1 MFEEELAFAEELAD
15 RAAGIALELFRGTFE
30 VRAKPDQSPVT
41 EADLAIEEMV
51 RRAIRERYPR
61 DAVLGEEGGLQEGG
75 DRRWIVDPIDG
86 TRNFADGIQIW
97 ATLIAL
103 AVDGAPVVGVV
114 SAPALGERYAARTGA
129 GATLNGLPIHVSRAD
144 RLSRA
149 FVVHGQM
156 ADWLDGPHAEQVQA
170 LVREARR
177 DRGFGDF
184 WGHTL
189 VARGAADV
197 MIEAELNTWDFAALQ
212 VVVGE
217 AGGRMTQFDG
227 APLEHGRSVLTTNGR
242 LHDELVARLSARE
255 AGPTAEPMRLA

>member
-1 MFEEELAFAEELAD
+1 MFEPELAFANELAD
-15 RAAGIALELFRGTFE
+15 RAAEIAIELFRGTFE
-30 VRAKPDQSPVT
+30 VRVKADESPVT

-51 RRAIRERYPR
+51 RGAIRERYPN
-61 DAVLGEEGGLQEGG
+61 DGVLGEEGGLHEGG

-86 TRNFADGIQIW
+86 TRNFADGVQVW

-103 AVDGAPVVGVV
+103 AVEEEPVVGVV
-114 SAPALGERYAARTGA
+114 SAPALGERYVASVGA
-129 GATLNGLPIHVSRAD
+129 GATLNGVPIHVSRAD

-156 ADWLDGPHAEQVQA
+156 ADWLEGPYARDVQE

-184 WGHTL
+184 WGHCL

-197 MIEAELNTWDFAALQ
+197 MIEAELHTWDFAALQ
-212 VVVGE
+212 VIVRE

-227 APLEHGRSVLTTNGR
+227 APVEHGRSVLTTNGR
-242 LHDELVARLSARE
+242 LHDEIVARLST
-255 AGPTAEPMRLA
+255 G

>member
-1 MFEEELAFAEELAD
+1 MFEQELAFANELAD

-30 VRAKPDQSPVT
+30 VRIKTDESPVT
-41 EADLAIEEMV
+41 EADLAIEDMV
-51 RRAIRERYPR
+51 RRAINDRYPN
-61 DAVLGEEGGLQEGG
+61 DAVLGEEGGLHEGG

-86 TRNFADGIQIW
+86 TRNFADGVQVW

-103 AVDGAPVVGVV
+103 AVDDEPVLGLV
-114 SAPALGERYAARTGA
+114 SAPALGERYAARAGDGA
-129 GATLNGLPIHVSRAD
+129 SLNGVPIHVSRAD

-156 ADWLDGPHAEQVQA
+156 GDWLEGPYAGPVQD

-184 WGHTL
+184 WGHAL
-189 VARGAADV
+189 VARGSADV
-197 MIEAELNTWDFAALQ
+197 MVEAELNTWDFAALQ
-212 VVVGE
+212 VIVRE

-227 APLEHGRSVLTTNGR
+227 APVAHGRSVLTTNGR
-242 LHDELVARLSARE
+242 LHDEVVARLSA
-255 AGPTAEPMRLA
+255 A

>member
-1 MFEEELAFAEELAD
+1 MFEPELAFAHELAD
-15 RAAGIALELFRGTFE
+15 RAAEIALELFRGTFE
-30 VRAKPDQSPVT
+30 VRVKPDQSPVT

-51 RRAIRERYPR
+51 RRAIHDRYPK

-86 TRNFADGIQIW
+86 TRNFADGVQVW

-103 AVDGAPVVGVV
+103 AVDGEPVLGLV
-114 SAPALGERYAARTGA
+114 SAPALGERYASRRGA
-129 GATLNGLPIHVSRAD
+129 GATLNGVAIHVSRAD

-156 ADWLDGPHAEQVQA
+156 ADWLEGPYAGPVQD
-170 LVREARR
+170 LVRQARR

-184 WGHTL
+184 WGHAL

-197 MIEAELNTWDFAALQ
+197 MVEAELNTWDFAALQ
-212 VVVGE
+212 VIVAE
-217 AGGRMTQFDG
+217 SGGRMTQFDG
-227 APLEHGRSVLTTNGR
+227 SRVEHGRSVLTTNGR
-242 LHDELVARLSARE
+242 LHDEIVARLSA
-255 AGPTAEPMRLA
+255 G

>member
-1 MFEEELAFAEELAD
+1 VFEQELAFAHELAD
-15 RAAGIALELFRGTFE
+15 RAATIALELFRGTFE
-30 VRAKPDQSPVT
+30 VRVKPDQSPVT
-41 EADLAIEEMV
+41 EADVAIEEMV
-51 RRAIRERYPR
+51 RRAIRERYPH

-86 TRNFADGIQIW
+86 TRNFADGVQVW

-103 AVDGAPVVGVV
+103 AVDGAPVLGVV
-114 SAPALGERYAARTGA
+114 NAPALGERYAARRGE
-129 GATLNGLPIHVSRAD
+129 GATLNGVPIRVSRAD

-156 ADWLDGPHAEQVQA
+156 ADWLEGPYAEAVQD
-170 LVREARR
+170 LVRHARR

-184 WGHTL
+184 WGHAL

-197 MIEAELNTWDFAALQ
+197 MVEAELNTWDFAALQ
-212 VVVGE
+212 VIVEE

-227 APLEHGRSVLTTNGR
+227 SPVQHGRSVLTTNGR
-242 LHDELVARLSARE
+242 LHDEIVARLSPA
-255 AGPTAEPMRLA
+255 

>member
-1 MFEEELAFAEELAD
+1 VFEQELAFANELAD

-30 VRAKPDQSPVT
+30 VRIKTDESPVT
-41 EADLAIEEMV
+41 EADLAIEDMV
-51 RRAIRERYPR
+51 RRAINDRYPN
-61 DAVLGEEGGLQEGG
+61 DAVLGEEGGLHEGG

-86 TRNFADGIQIW
+86 TRNFADGVQVW

-103 AVDGAPVVGVV
+103 AVGDEPVLGVV
-114 SAPALGERYAARTGA
+114 SAPALGERYAARTGD
-129 GATLNGLPIHVSRAD
+129 GASLNGVPIHVSRAD

-156 ADWLDGPHAEQVQA
+156 GDWLEGPYAGPVQD

-184 WGHTL
+184 WGHAL

-197 MIEAELNTWDFAALQ
+197 MVEAELNTWDFAALQ
-212 VVVGE
+212 VIVRE

-227 APLEHGRSVLTTNGR
+227 APVAHGRSVLTTNGR
-242 LHDELVARLSARE
+242 LHDEVVARLSA
-255 AGPTAEPMRLA
+255 A

>member
-1 MFEEELAFAEELAD
+1 MFEQELAFANELAD

-30 VRAKPDQSPVT
+30 VRIKTDESPVT
-41 EADLAIEEMV
+41 EADLAIEDMV
-51 RRAIRERYPR
+51 RRAINDRYPN
-61 DAVLGEEGGLQEGG
+61 DAVLGEEGGLHEGG

-86 TRNFADGIQIW
+86 TRNFADGVQVW

-103 AVDGAPVVGVV
+103 AVGDEPVLGVV
-114 SAPALGERYAARTGA
+114 SAPALGERYAARTGD
-129 GATLNGLPIHVSRAD
+129 GASLNGVPIHVSRAD

-156 ADWLDGPHAEQVQA
+156 GDWLEGPYAGPVQD

-184 WGHTL
+184 WGHAL
-189 VARGAADV
+189 VARGSADV
-197 MIEAELNTWDFAALQ
+197 MVEAELNTWDFAALQ
-212 VVVGE
+212 VIVRE

-227 APLEHGRSVLTTNGR
+227 APVAHGRSVLTTNGR
-242 LHDELVARLSARE
+242 LHDEVVARLSA
-255 AGPTAEPMRLA
+255 A

>member
-1 MFEEELAFAEELAD
+1 MFEPELAFANELAD
-15 RAAGIALELFRGTFE
+15 RAADVALELFRGTFE
-30 VRAKPDQSPVT
+30 VRVKADESPVT

-51 RRAIRERYPR
+51 RRAIHERYPN
-61 DAVLGEEGGLQEGG
+61 DSVLGEEGGLHEGG

-86 TRNFADGIQIW
+86 TRNFADGVQVW

-103 AVDGAPVVGVV
+103 AVDGEPVVGVV
-114 SAPALGERYAARTGA
+114 SAPALGERYVASAGD
-129 GATLNGLPIHVSRAD
+129 GATLNGVPIHVSRAD

-156 ADWLDGPHAEQVQA
+156 ADWLEGPYARAVQE

-184 WGHTL
+184 WGHCL

-197 MIEAELNTWDFAALQ
+197 MVEAELHTWDFAALQ
-212 VVVGE
+212 VIVRE

-227 APLEHGRSVLTTNGR
+227 APVEHGRSVLTTNGR
-242 LHDELVARLSARE
+242 LHEEIVARLST
-255 AGPTAEPMRLA
+255 G

>member
-1 MFEEELAFAEELAD
+1 MFEPELAFANELAD
-15 RAAGIALELFRGTFE
+15 RAAQIALELFRGTFE
-30 VRAKPDQSPVT
+30 VRVKADESPVT

-51 RRAIRERYPR
+51 RRAIHERYPG
-61 DAVLGEEGGLQEGG
+61 DSVLGEEGGLHEGG

-86 TRNFADGIQIW
+86 TRNFADGVQVW

-103 AVDGAPVVGVV
+103 AIEGEPVVGVV
-114 SAPALGERYAARTGA
+114 SAPALGERYVARVGA
-129 GATLNGLPIHVSRAD
+129 GATLNGVPIHVSRAD

-156 ADWLDGPHAEQVQA
+156 ADWLEGPFARAVQE

-184 WGHTL
+184 WGHCL

-197 MIEAELNTWDFAALQ
+197 MVEAELHTWDFAALQ
-212 VVVGE
+212 VIVRE

-227 APLEHGRSVLTTNGR
+227 APVEHGRSVLTTNGR
-242 LHDELVARLSARE
+242 LHDEIVARLSA
-255 AGPTAEPMRLA
+255 G

>member
-1 MFEEELAFAEELAD
+1 MFEVELAFAGGLAE
-15 RAAGIALELFRGTFE
+15 RAADIALELFRGTFE

-51 RRAIRERYPR
+51 RKAIRERFPE
-61 DAVLGEEGGLQEGG
+61 DAILGEEGGLQEGG
-75 DRRWIVDPIDG
+75 ERRWIVDPIDG
-86 TRNFADGIQIW
+86 TRNFADGVQVW

-103 AVDGAPVVGVV
+103 AVQGEPVVGVV
-114 SAPALGERYAARTGA
+114 SAPALGERYAARSGA

-144 RLSRA
+144 RLSGA

-156 ADWLDGPHAEQVQA
+156 ADWLDGPHAAPVQD

-184 WGHTL
+184 WGHAL
-189 VARGAADV
+189 VARGAADL

-227 APLEHGRSVLTTNGR
+227 SPLAHGGSVLTTNGR
-242 LHDELVARLSARE
+242 LHDEIVARLARR
-255 AGPTAEPMRLA
+255 GPGAQTEPTRLA